1 MPCERR
7 STRCAPTFQPVGTE
21 RPISKRTSSSP
32 RGCDVPLPANVRLLI
47 DLAAVLKE
55 RRLRWYVFGAQAASY
70 YGRPR
75 MTEDVDVTVR
85 VPRGKLRALIEA
97 LAKAKLEPR
106 VAELEALGR
115 GVGIEMT
122 SRDA

>member
-1 MPCERR
+1 M
-7 STRCAPTFQPVGTE
+7 
-21 RPISKRTSSSP
+21 
-32 RGCDVPLPANVRLLI
+32 PLPANVRLLI

-70 YGRPR
+70 CGRPR

-97 LAKAKLEPR
+97 LAKAKS
-106 VAELEALGR
+106 
-115 GVGIEMT
+115 
-122 SRDA
+122 SRASPSSRRWGGGWASR